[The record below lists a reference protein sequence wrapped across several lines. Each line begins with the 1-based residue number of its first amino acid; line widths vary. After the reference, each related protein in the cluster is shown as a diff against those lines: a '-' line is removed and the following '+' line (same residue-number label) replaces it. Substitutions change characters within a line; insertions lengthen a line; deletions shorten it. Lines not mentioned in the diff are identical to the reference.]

1 MLNNTWTQISV
12 TCQLFPIKLLC
23 RLRQLEDDCDS
34 EIAMALSPSLHINWR
49 FCQEGQQ
56 PLHFCL
62 SCPAWLAGDF
72 GSSKEERKRGEGIM
86 CSVCP
91 LLSVSGA
98 FKWTVIPP
106 PLFKSLGEISTCSR
120 VHIVPFIFC
129 PLLFCITT
137 GRGSCTVAAG
147 CNRDYI
153 CMLHCL
159 NLCTGSYL
167 RCQ

>member
-34 EIAMALSPSLHINWR
+34 EIAMLFLLHCTSTGGFAKKDSSPYT
-49 FCQEGQQ
+49 
-56 PLHFCL
+56 
-62 SCPAWLAGDF
+62 
-72 GSSKEERKRGEGIM
+72 
-86 CSVCP
+86 
-91 LLSVSGA
+91 SVSAALLGLLGTLGA
-98 FKWTVIPP
+98 AKRKEKEGRGLCAVFVLCYQSQVHSNGQWSP

-159 NLCTGSYL
+159 NLCIGSYL

>member
-34 EIAMALSPSLHINWR
+34 EIAMALSHSLHINWR

-106 PLFKSLGEISTCSR
+106 PYLSPWERL
-120 VHIVPFIFC
+120 VHVHAYTLC
-129 PLLFCITT
+129 PSFFAPYFFALLQEE
-137 GRGSCTVAAG
+137 GPA
-147 CNRDYI
+147 
-153 CMLHCL
+153 L
-159 NLCTGSYL
+159 
-167 RCQ
+167 